1 MKIQNGAFALVG
13 SACSEKAIVM
23 FFVTYPK
30 QPYPLLGLFLKSPDV
45 ALGRL
50 SIRSPGVVVEAC
62 PVKSL
67 DELPCICAEL
77 HGRTLRALTAHQEVA
92 ND

>member
-13 SACSEKAIVM
+13 SACSEKAHVM
-23 FFVTYPK
+23 FFVTNSK
-30 QPYPLLGLFLKSPDV
+30 QSYPLLGPFLNSPGV
-45 ALGRL
+45 ELGRL
-50 SIRSPGVVVEAC
+50 SIRSPGAVVEAR

-67 DELPCICAEL
+67 DELPRICAEP
-77 HGRTLRALTAHQEVA
+77 HGRTLRVLIARQEVA

>member
-1 MKIQNGAFALVG
+1 MKIQNGAFALMG

-30 QPYPLLGLFLKSPDV
+30 QPYPLLGPFLKSLGV
-45 ALGRL
+45 ELGRL
-50 SIRSPGVVVEAC
+50 SSRSRGAVVEAH

-67 DELPCICAEL
+67 DELPRICAEL
-77 HGRTLRALTAHQEVA
+77 HGRTLRALIARQEVA

>member
-1 MKIQNGAFALVG
+1 MKFQKGAFALMG

-30 QPYPLLGLFLKSPDV
+30 QPYPLLGLFPDSPGV
-45 ALGRL
+45 ELGRL
-50 SIRSPGVVVEAC
+50 SIRSPGAVVEAR

-67 DELPCICAEL
+67 DELPRICTEL
-77 HGRTLRALTAHQEVA
+77 HVRRLRALIVRQEVA